1 MFYNSWEGGWVP
13 NNIFERQMIVST
25 KYEAS
30 VVVLNLLT
38 NGEWKQQYANEGW
51 GSNSRVEGV

>member
-1 MFYNSWEGGWVP
+1 MP

-25 KYEAS
+25 KCEAS

-38 NGEWKQQYANEGW
+38 NDEWKQQYANEG
-51 GSNSRVEGV
+51 

>member
-1 MFYNSWEGGWVP
+1 MFYNGLEGGWVP

-25 KYEAS
+25 KCEAS

-38 NGEWKQQYANEGW
+38 NGEWKQQYANEG
-51 GSNSRVEGV
+51 